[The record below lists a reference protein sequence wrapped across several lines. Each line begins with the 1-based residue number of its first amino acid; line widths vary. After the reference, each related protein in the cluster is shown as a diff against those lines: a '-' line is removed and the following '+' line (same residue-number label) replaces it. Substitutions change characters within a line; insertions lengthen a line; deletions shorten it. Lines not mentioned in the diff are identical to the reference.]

1 LPIIEGSVV
10 NTKHG
15 NVSTDYI
22 LFICSGAFHQS
33 KPSDMLAE
41 LQGRLPVRV
50 ELKGLTREDFYR
62 ILTEPEGNMIKQQVA
77 LLATEGIELVFTD
90 EAISEIARVAEEINT
105 NVDNIGARRLY
116 TIIERI
122 LEDIS
127 FEAPDRASSESGKTT
142 ITIDKSDV
150 TDKLSDLLQQQDLS
164 KYVL

>member
-1 LPIIEGSVV
+1 
-10 NTKHG
+10 
-15 NVSTDYI
+15 
-22 LFICSGAFHQS
+22 
-33 KPSDMLAE
+33 MLAE

-77 LLATEGIELVFTD
+77 LLATEGVELMFTD
-90 EAISEIARVAEEINT
+90 EAINEIARVAEEINT

-127 FEAPDRASSESGKTT
+127 FEAPDRASSEASGNTT